1 MNMNIKKDFIRVSED
16 SFLIMNRADN
26 VRIWLEKIICED
38 KLYLKLIILTSE
50 FEYAFYDLSEI
61 TVSKLIEFLTK
72 IQQERKVVNEK

>member
-1 MNMNIKKDFIRVSED
+1 MNIKKDFIRATED
-16 SFLIMNRADN
+16 SFLIRNRSDN
-26 VRIWLEKIICED
+26 VNVRLEKIIYKD

-72 IQQERKVVNEK
+72 IQQERKVNNEE